1 MSNVTLE
8 ADTDE
13 LPRGDS
19 AAALVRRHSAYA
31 AGTPLLPVPLVDLIA
46 TSGVQVK
53 MVRDLAE
60 LYEVEFSS
68 DAAKSVISAL
78 VGTLGA
84 QQAAVGAS
92 SLVKVVPFIGPVAS
106 TIVAPGLAGA
116 VTYGLGQVFSR
127 HFSMGGTLLTLDVE
141 KMRAYFEEEVK
152 QGKSSTKAESA
163 AKRGAAEP
171 KAS

>member
-1 MSNVTLE
+1 MSDVTLE
-8 ADTDE
+8 ADFEEIPRDE
-13 LPRGDS
+13 S
-19 AAALVRRHSAYA
+19 ATAVVRRHSAYA
-31 AGTPLLPVPLVDLIA
+31 AGTSLIPVPLVDLFA

-60 LYEVEFSS
+60 LYEIEFSA
-68 DAAKSVISAL
+68 DATKSVISAL

-92 SLVKVVPFIGPVAS
+92 SLVKVVPFIGPVVS

-116 VTYGLGQVFSR
+116 VTYGLGQVFIR

-141 KMRAYFEEEVK
+141 KMRAYFEEEVERS
-152 QGKSSTKAESA
+152 KSNTKAGST
-163 AKRGAAEP
+163 AKRGTTES